1 MGAFIYSIETRYQK
15 KNHNFIKVSISD
27 AEYDGI
33 QLIYHFIF
41 PTLNWCTDIFNA
53 LNNHF

>member
-41 PTLNWCTDIFNA
+41 PTLN
-53 LNNHF
+53 